1 MSAKKVGS
9 GLGARMAAAP
19 PVSAVA
25 AGFAAATDT
34 DEPVAEAKA
43 EPAAKAEVV
52 ALNIRLPKG
61 LHRTLREIA
70 FKDETSINAIL
81 IEAAETWLARSKP

>member
-1 MSAKKVGS
+1 MSAKKSGS

-25 AGFAAATDT
+25 AGFAAATDS
-34 DEPVAEAKA
+34 EIPVMEGKP

-52 ALNIRLPKG
+52 ARNIRLPKA

-70 FKDETSINAIL
+70 FKDESSINAIL
-81 IEAAETWLARSKP
+81 IQAAEDWLARSK

>member
-1 MSAKKVGS
+1 MTGKKTGS

-19 PVSAVA
+19 AVSAVA
-25 AGFAAATDT
+25 AGFAAATEGEQT
-34 DEPVAEAKA
+34 SVAEKPEA
-43 EPAAKAEVV
+43 AAKAEVV
-52 ALNIRLPKG
+52 ALNIRLPKA

-81 IEAAETWLARSKP
+81 IQAAEEWLARSR